1 MASQE
6 AMQTIMITTAC
17 LIEYDVN
24 IWSDLHRIFKF
35 AIEKYLLPKLH
46 INNLAKQTKFCQSM
60 LPRKL
65 KVMNRLSNFLLFITI
80 FKTNIFKPNYL
91 K

>member
-6 AMQTIMITTAC
+6 AMQTVMITTAC

-46 INNLAKQTKFCQSM
+46 AKMEYQ
-60 LPRKL
+60 
-65 KVMNRLSNFLLFITI
+65 
-80 FKTNIFKPNYL
+80 
-91 K
+91 